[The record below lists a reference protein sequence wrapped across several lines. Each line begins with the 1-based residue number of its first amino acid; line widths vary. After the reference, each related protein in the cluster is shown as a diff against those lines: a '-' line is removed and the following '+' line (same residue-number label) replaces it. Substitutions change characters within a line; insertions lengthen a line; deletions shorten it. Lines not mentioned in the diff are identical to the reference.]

1 MLHTPNVSFGTKT
14 EGLTDT
20 PEKPLQVAGSQR
32 QATDVVDPK

>member
-1 MLHTPNVSFGTKT
+1 MRTHSNVSIGTKT

-32 QATDVVDPK
+32 QATDVDPK